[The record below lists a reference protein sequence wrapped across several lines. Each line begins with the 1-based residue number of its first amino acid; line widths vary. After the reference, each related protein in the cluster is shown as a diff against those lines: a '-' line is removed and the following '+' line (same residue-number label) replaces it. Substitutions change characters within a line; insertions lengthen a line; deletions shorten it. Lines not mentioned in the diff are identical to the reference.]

1 MGENMSDKYIDILL
15 QSLKKKEKVL
25 TEIIR
30 LDNIQKEQL
39 EAELGEVEDF
49 DRTVE
54 DKARCIEQL
63 EQLDSGFQKV
73 YDRVAEE
80 LKTNGEAYRDEIGQ
94 MKALVQRVTDLSVE
108 IQVQEARNK
117 DLMTQ
122 KFSSVKQKAKS
133 LRTSGKVADQYY
145 KNMLKLNN
153 VDAQFMDNKK

>member
-1 MGENMSDKYIDILL
+1 MSDKYIDILL

-80 LKTNGEAYRDEIGQ
+80 LKTNGAAYRDEIGQ
-94 MKALVQRVTDLSVE
+94 MKVLIQRVTDLSVE

-122 KFSSVKQKAKS
+122 KFSTVKQKAKS

>member
-1 MGENMSDKYIDILL
+1 MSDKYIDILL

-153 VDAQFMDNKK
+153 VDAQFMDDKK

>member
-1 MGENMSDKYIDILL
+1 MSDKYIDILL

-49 DRTVE
+49 DSTVE

-80 LKTNGEAYRDEIGQ
+80 LKTNGAAYRDEIGQ
-94 MKALVQRVTDLSVE
+94 MKELVQRVTDLSVE

-122 KFSSVKQKAKS
+122 KFATVKQKARS
-133 LRTSGKVADQYY
+133 LRTNGKVADQYY

>member
-1 MGENMSDKYIDILL
+1 MSDKYIDILL

>member
-1 MGENMSDKYIDILL
+1 MSDKYIDILL

-25 TEIIR
+25 TEIVR

-80 LKTNGEAYRDEIGQ
+80 LKTNREVYRDEIGQ

-122 KFSSVKQKAKS
+122 KFATVKQKARS
-133 LRTSGKVADQYY
+133 LRTNGKVADQYY

>member
-73 YDRVAEE
+73 YDRVSEE

-122 KFSSVKQKAKS
+122 KFTTVKQKARS
-133 LRTSGKVADQYY
+133 LRTNGKVADQYY